1 MNKIQA
7 IKELETVI
15 ETLKLDRRINLKG
28 IKVMVN
34 DSNWDK
40 KHLCNDSNLFI
51 EWYK

>member
-1 MNKIQA
+1 MNKNQA
-7 IKELETVI
+7 ILELETI
-15 ETLKLDRRINLKG
+15 IATLKLDRRINLKG

-34 DSNWDK
+34 EPNWDK